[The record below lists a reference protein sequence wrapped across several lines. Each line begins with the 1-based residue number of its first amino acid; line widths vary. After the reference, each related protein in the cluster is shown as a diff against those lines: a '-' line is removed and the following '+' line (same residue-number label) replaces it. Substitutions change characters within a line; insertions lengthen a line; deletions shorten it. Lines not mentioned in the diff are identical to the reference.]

1 MRSIVIVAA
10 LAATV
15 SSSAFAQQHT
25 GPSLKLTDHAESW
38 MAGTRPRDPH
48 ADQKGRVW
56 FVGQTG
62 NYIGRIETD
71 GAIRK
76 FEIDPGTN
84 PHNLVV
90 DARGTVWFTGN
101 RNNRIVKMDPE
112 TGKITTYMIPD
123 PAVRD
128 PHTMIFDPKGNAWF
142 TAQNS
147 GFVGHFAPATGEFR
161 LFRMESGTK
170 PYGIVIDKSG
180 RPWFDLFGTNKIGT
194 IDPATMEFKAYA
206 LPNERS
212 RPRRI
217 EVTSDGAVWYGD
229 YTRGFLGRL
238 DPKTGATQEWAL
250 PSGATSLPY
259 GMAVDDHDRIWV
271 AETGVQPN
279 RLVSFDTK
287 KHVFEHNIAIGDGS
301 KPNTIRHMQFDPLS
315 RMIWFGQDIGIISG
329 FKAPAII
336 VP

>member
-1 MRSIVIVAA
+1 MRSLIIIAA
-10 LAATV
+10 LTATAA
-15 SSSAFAQQHT
+15 SAQNPQPTLKDHT
-25 GPSLKLTDHAESW
+25 ESW
-38 MAGTRPRDPH
+38 MVGTRPRDPH

-62 NYIGRIETD
+62 NYVGRIETD
-71 GAIRK
+71 GTIRR

-90 DARGTVWFTGN
+90 DAHGTVWFTGN

-123 PAVRD
+123 AAVRD
-128 PHTMIFDPKGNAWF
+128 PHTMIFDQKGNAWF

-147 GFVGHFAPATGEFR
+147 EYVGHFVPATGQFK
-161 LFRMESGTK
+161 LFKMAQGTR

-194 IDPATMEFKAYA
+194 VDPATMEFKAYT

-217 EVTSDGAVWYGD
+217 EVTSDGSVWYGD
-229 YTRGFLGRL
+229 YTRGYLGRL
-238 DPKTGATQEWAL
+238 DPKTGRTEEWAL
-250 PSGATSLPY
+250 PSGGTSLPY

-279 RLVSFDTK
+279 KLVSFDTK
-287 KHVFEHNIAIGDGS
+287 KRVFEHSIAIGDGS
-301 KPNTIRHMQFDPLS
+301 KPNTIRHMQFDPATKT
-315 RMIWFGQDIGIISG
+315 IWFGQDVGVISG
-329 FKAPAII
+329 LKVPTII